1 MKVSSADKAVVS
13 MFLICAVALGIWL
26 NQAAFRNRKLLWRLQ
41 AGLIAGAAGF
51 VVGRLTAERS
61 QDH

>member
-1 MKVSSADKAVVS
+1 MKVSSADKAVVCIL
-13 MFLICAVALGIWL
+13 LIGAVALGIWL

-41 AGLIAGAAGF
+41 GGLIAGSAGF
-51 VVGRLTAERS
+51 VIGRLTAARS